1 LRGAGAVWGL
11 GMTAEMSALDVR
23 DAMLA
28 RGVIPRPIATHT
40 VAFCPP
46 LVISDDEID
55 EIVAATTGA
64 VEAVAARKG

>member
-1 LRGAGAVWGL
+1 
-11 GMTAEMSALDVR
+11 MAEGTSALDVR

-46 LVISDDEID
+46 LVTTDAEVDR
-55 EIVAATTGA
+55 IVEVTGA
-64 VEAVAARKG
+64 ALTEVAGRP